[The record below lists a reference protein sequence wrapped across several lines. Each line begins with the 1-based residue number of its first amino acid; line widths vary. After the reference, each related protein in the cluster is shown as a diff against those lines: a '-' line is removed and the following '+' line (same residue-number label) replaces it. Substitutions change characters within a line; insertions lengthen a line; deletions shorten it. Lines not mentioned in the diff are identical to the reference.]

1 MFKCYWHAG
10 ENTCTNATGDEHG
23 GCIRG
28 IGYPRPSS
36 AIPYTT
42 DKCPP
47 CKQRYHRC
55 CLWLNK
61 RESIQEF
68 TVKHSNSQKSNF
80 LKATHTFFFYS
91 VAIPGSKNYH
101 LVQLYYGTYKY
112 LWGMRSFAFNTV
124 KNSKW
129 SQKNC
134 KVSCQITFK
143 KTALG
148 PDFACT
154 CACTYNYVTLIK
166 NIKQLTYPQWDH
178 RIQQSSGNW
187 SHHDPPQ
194 HTSDPPGR
202 QHRPLPYNKTSQ

>member
-1 MFKCYWHAG
+1 MCYWIQKSVFKCYWHAG

-28 IGYPRPSS
+28 IGYPCPSS

-80 LKATHTFFFYS
+80 FKATHTFFFIQLQYQ
-91 VAIPGSKNYH
+91 VAKIIIQCNYTMIHISICEEWEVLH
-101 LVQLYYGTYKY
+101 LIL
-112 LWGMRSFAFNTV
+112 
-124 KNSKW
+124 
-129 SQKNC
+129 
-134 KVSCQITFK
+134 
-143 KTALG
+143 
-148 PDFACT
+148 
-154 CACTYNYVTLIK
+154 
-166 NIKQLTYPQWDH
+166 
-178 RIQQSSGNW
+178 
-187 SHHDPPQ
+187 
-194 HTSDPPGR
+194 
-202 QHRPLPYNKTSQ
+202 

>member
-1 MFKCYWHAG
+1 MCYWIQKSVFKCYWHAG

-55 CLWLNK
+55 CLWLHK
-61 RESIQEF
+61 REGIQEF
-68 TVKHSNSQKSNF
+68 TAKRFNSQKSNF
-80 LKATHTFFFYS
+80 FKATHTFFFYS
-91 VAIPGSKNYH
+91 VPIPGSKNYH
-101 LVQLYYGTYKY
+101 SVQLYYDTYKY

-124 KNSKW
+124 KKIAHEV
-129 SQKNC
+129 KKIVKLVVKLHL
-134 KVSCQITFK
+134 KV
-143 KTALG
+143 TALG

-154 CACTYNYVTLIK
+154 CKHVHTTML
-166 NIKQLTYPQWDH
+166 L
-178 RIQQSSGNW
+178 W
-187 SHHDPPQ
+187 S
-194 HTSDPPGR
+194 
-202 QHRPLPYNKTSQ
+202 KT

>member
-1 MFKCYWHAG
+1 MCYWIQKSVFKCYWHAG

-55 CLWLNK
+55 CLWLDK
-61 RESIQEF
+61 REGIQEF
-68 TVKHSNSQKSNF
+68 VKRFNSQKSNF
-80 LKATHTFFFYS
+80 FKATHTFFFYS

-101 LVQLYYGTYKY
+101 SVQLYYSKY
-112 LWGMRSFAFNTV
+112 ISICEEWE
-124 KNSKW
+124 SKW
-129 SQKNC
+129 SKKKNC

-143 KTALG
+143 SNC
-148 PDFACT
+148 FRSRFCM
-154 CACTYNYVTLIK
+154 YM
-166 NIKQLTYPQWDH
+166 
-178 RIQQSSGNW
+178 
-187 SHHDPPQ
+187 
-194 HTSDPPGR
+194 
-202 QHRPLPYNKTSQ
+202 